1 MPPRLDSEA
10 ESETSYIFH
19 SISGKTG
26 TLHGWLSSPLR
37 QGGDEVRVIRVRWKR
52 ERPLRAALTP
62 LGPSRAVGRRSVRPI
77 KEL

>member
-1 MPPRLDSEA
+1 M
-10 ESETSYIFH
+10 
-19 SISGKTG
+19 TG
-26 TLHGWLSSPLR
+26 LVLLSDR

-62 LGPSRAVGRRSVRPI
+62 LRPRERSVRRSVRPI